1 MLFYNMHLLLNN
13 ASNLVHQQSHQ
24 VVGKNQGSDQF
35 PSCKNDNAMHH
46 TFLKNHILTDWPIIG
61 IDIGLTFVLLVDNLH
76 Q

>member
-1 MLFYNMHLLLNN
+1 MISVFGWPDPNMGFNQSEHALFYNMHLLLNN

-46 TFLKNHILTDWPIIG
+46 TFLKNHILTD
-61 IDIGLTFVLLVDNLH
+61 
-76 Q
+76 